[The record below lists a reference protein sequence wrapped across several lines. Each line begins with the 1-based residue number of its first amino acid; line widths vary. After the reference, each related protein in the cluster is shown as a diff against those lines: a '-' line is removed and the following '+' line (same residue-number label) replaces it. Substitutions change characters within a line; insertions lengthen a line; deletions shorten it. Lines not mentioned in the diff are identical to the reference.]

1 MTYDFVYDAQT
12 GVTFEGPDQVSA
24 AQVIILAGALRL
36 YLRTGMK
43 PNRAYTPGAMR
54 EAVTRITGVKYPRG
68 RKGLELA
75 SEHLDTI
82 RAMLLNERRA
92 SLGLE
97 PKGAN

>member
-1 MTYDFVYDAQT
+1 MEFDFVHDAAT
-12 GVTFEGPDQVSA
+12 GVTLAGAEQIGA

-43 PNRAYTPGAMR
+43 PNRAYTPTNMR
-54 EAVTRITGVKYPRG
+54 AAASRITGVEYPRG

-97 PKGAN
+97 PREAH

>member
-1 MTYDFVYDAQT
+1 MSMSVSFV
-12 GVTFEGPDQVSA
+12 GREQVAA

-43 PNRAYTPGAMR
+43 PNRAYTPTAMR
-54 EAVTRITGVKYPRG
+54 AAVSRITGVEYPRG

-82 RAMLLNERRA
+82 RVMLLNERRE
-92 SLGLE
+92 SVGLE
-97 PKGAN
+97 PRATA